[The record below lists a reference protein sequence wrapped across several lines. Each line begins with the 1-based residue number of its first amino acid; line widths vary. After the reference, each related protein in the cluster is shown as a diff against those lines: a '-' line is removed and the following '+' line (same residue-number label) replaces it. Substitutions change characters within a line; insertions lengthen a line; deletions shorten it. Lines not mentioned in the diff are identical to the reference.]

1 MKVLKLSAQGLP
13 QSWITLEQA
22 VTHYAAGEV
31 RWEIGAQVAL
41 FRGGHNAIT
50 GEQSQIAVSSIDQDQ
65 QIMTHELR
73 ERVKVLEQIITDQ
86 PARLADR
93 IESLR

>member
-1 MKVLKLSAQGLP
+1 MDPTPYFIMGLLCGTTATLMIQAYGRRKVARA
-13 QSWITLEQA
+13 TA
-22 VTHYAAGEV
+22 
-31 RWEIGAQVAL
+31 
-41 FRGGHNAIT
+41 
-50 GEQSQIAVSSIDQDQ
+50 QIAVSSIDQDQ